1 MKAKLII
8 LTFIP
13 ILLFSLLT
21 FLYILPS
28 IQENIYS
35 EKEAQTKD
43 MVSAVISITD
53 DYYKMEQSGQLTRK
67 EAQELAKKTI
77 RAIRFGENGQD
88 YIWVNDFNPKVVVHP
103 FKPELEGKDA
113 SEIKD
118 PNGVKIFVEFAKTAK
133 NQGSGYVTYFWQYY
147 DDSIR
152 IEPKLSY
159 VASFEPWQWVIGT
172 GIYVND
178 VNELVA
184 EKKRSLIIVLSIL
197 IFITVLAVVFYAN
210 KSIVNPVQ
218 KLKECMIL
226 AEQGDLTVQSNL
238 KGDDEIGVLSH
249 GFNKMINANRS
260 LVQDINATAG
270 KISLSLEEINKAIEE
285 ANASMTNITMGVE
298 QVAQGAQRN
307 TDILKETNIGAE
319 EVAKSAEHVANSAQA
334 GSEDSNEVSKKASLT
349 LDTMKDV
356 EETTQHLD
364 IGRKEIEKV
373 VSDLV
378 GAVSEISEFVTIISN
393 IADQTN
399 LLALNAAIESAR
411 AGENG
416 RGFAVVADEVRKL
429 AEQSANSAR
438 EIQNV
443 ITNIQE
449 KTNKAV
455 ITSSKTG
462 ELITNTVNK
471 VSLAKGQIVMIV
483 EAIGRINTQIQE
495 MAAAAEEQS
504 ALSQEMTAS
513 VNDIVTVTDDTA
525 ESAKRISEGIKE
537 QAAALEEIGA
547 TMEDVNTIAQGL
559 IEKVKVFKL

>member
-1 MKAKLII
+1 
-8 LTFIP
+8 
-13 ILLFSLLT
+13 
-21 FLYILPS
+21 
-28 IQENIYS
+28 
-35 EKEAQTKD
+35 
-43 MVSAVISITD
+43 
-53 DYYKMEQSGQLTRK
+53 
-67 EAQELAKKTI
+67 
-77 RAIRFGENGQD
+77 
-88 YIWVNDFNPKVVVHP
+88 
-103 FKPELEGKDA
+103 
-113 SEIKD
+113 
-118 PNGVKIFVEFAKTAK
+118 
-133 NQGSGYVTYFWQYY
+133 
-147 DDSIR
+147 
-152 IEPKLSY
+152 
-159 VASFEPWQWVIGT
+159 
-172 GIYVND
+172 
-178 VNELVA
+178 
-184 EKKRSLIIVLSIL
+184 
-197 IFITVLAVVFYAN
+197 
-210 KSIVNPVQ
+210 
-218 KLKECMIL
+218 
-226 AEQGDLTVQSNL
+226 
-238 KGDDEIGVLSH
+238 
-249 GFNKMINANRS
+249 
-260 LVQDINATAG
+260 
-270 KISLSLEEINKAIEE
+270 
-285 ANASMTNITMGVE
+285 
-298 QVAQGAQRN
+298 
-307 TDILKETNIGAE
+307 
-319 EVAKSAEHVANSAQA
+319 
-334 GSEDSNEVSKKASLT
+334 
-349 LDTMKDV
+349 MKDV